1 MPRRSVLLVDG
12 EHSPSVVQ
20 SALDR
25 LSSSGAEVVALVFL
39 GGTEK
44 ADPECYP
51 VALPLVH
58 DTDPASALERA
69 LEAFSPDEV
78 VDLSDDPVLTQRRR
92 EELVARAAARGVA
105 YWGPGYSFA
114 PPTRSKV
121 TLLPTVAVVGTGK
134 RTGKTAVCA
143 EIARVLA
150 RMGVPPVVVTMGR
163 GGPKEPVYIPPGG
176 VPDDPTA
183 LVQLANDGLHA
194 ASDYIEDAFFTGLA
208 SVGAWRCGGGLL
220 GEAGPNVVEDAVCL
234 AQEKAQ
240 EAGARMI
247 LLEGSG
253 TSIPPVEAHATVTVT
268 PWPSTQAGSEGVD
281 PFEGLGLYK
290 LLVADAV
297 VVTMCPPEA
306 EPESLDEHASSLR
319 SVNPAVTVVHTRF
332 ELEPSRPIRGKRVAL
347 ATTAAPAALPDLEES
362 LARRFGVE
370 VVGASTNLSRR
381 EALRPELE
389 ELLPRAEV
397 LLTELKAAGVDL
409 AARLAI
415 EAGVEVVFVENRPCP
430 LEREPRFDYMVHRLA
445 ELAEERFEGS
455 R

>member
-1 MPRRSVLLVDG
+1 MQRRGVLLVDG

-25 LSSSGAEVVALVFL
+25 LSSSGTEVVALVFL

-44 ADPECYP
+44 ADPERYP
-51 VALPLVH
+51 VPLPLIYEA
-58 DTDPASALERA
+58 DPASALERA
-69 LEAFSPDEV
+69 IEEFGPDEI
-78 VDLSDDPVLTQRRR
+78 VDFSDDPVLTQRTR

-105 YWGPGYSFA
+105 YRGPGYRFE

-121 TLLPTVAVVGTGK
+121 AELPTVAVVGTGK

-150 RMGVPPVVVTMGR
+150 RKGVPPVVVTMGR

-176 VPDDPTA
+176 IPDDPTT
-183 LVQLANDGLHA
+183 LVELANDGLHA
-194 ASDYIEDAFFTGLA
+194 ASDYIEDAYFTGLA
-208 SVGAWRCGGGLL
+208 SVGAWRCGGGFL
-220 GEAGPNVVEDAVCL
+220 GETGPNVVEDAVRL
-234 AQEKAQ
+234 AQEKAHK
-240 EAGARMI
+240 AGARML

-253 TSIPPVEAHATVTVT
+253 ASIPPVQAHATVTVT
-268 PWPSTQAGSEGVD
+268 PWPGMLAGNPCTD

-306 EPESLDEHASSLR
+306 EHESLKEHASRLR
-319 SVNPAVTVVHTRF
+319 SINPAVTVVHTRF
-332 ELEPSRPIRGKRVAL
+332 ELEPSRPIRDKRVAL
-347 ATTAAPAALPDLEES
+347 VTTADPAALPDLEES
-362 LARRFGVE
+362 LVHRFGVQ
-370 VVGASTNLSRR
+370 VVGVSANLSRR
-381 EALRPELE
+381 ERLQRELE
-389 ELLPRAEV
+389 EVLPRAEV

-415 EAGVEVVFVENRPCP
+415 EAGVEVVFVENRPRP
-430 LEREPRFDYMVHRLA
+430 LEGELPFDYLVHRLA
-445 ELAEERFEGS
+445 VLAEERF
-455 R
+455 